1 VQRVVHVVRRFA
13 KDKWGGTE
21 TVILNTSE
29 QLIENDIHS
38 EIYST
43 DMFEPSGVEIIQNT
57 PVFRFPYV
65 FPYFNLNKDARYKLK
80 LKGGNA
86 WSWKMLIKL
95 LFAKNLFVIHT
106 HALNRIG
113 GIARLVAKIK
123 RVPYVVS
130 IHGGYLTLPS
140 STANEMSSP
149 LENTFDWGK
158 LLGFIVGS
166 RKIVQ
171 DADAIICVGKIEHDL
186 LKKKYPNKKVIYF
199 PNGVKVDDFQKV
211 SADIFLK
218 KYNLPKDQK
227 IVTCISRIELQKNQ
241 LLLVNAFA
249 RFSKENPEY
258 KLLLIGTEDTAG
270 YTNKIKARIEE
281 LGLANKLIMIN
292 GLPAGGNLLLSA
304 FKASTFFVL
313 PSIHEP
319 FGIVILE
326 AWASGIPVI
335 ASKVGGIPGFTEDN
349 VNILHFESENEDIL
363 LEKMNLLNGNEELQ
377 KKLTTNAS
385 TSVQRYD
392 WSKITKDL
400 IDLYNSL

>member
-1 VQRVVHVVRRFA
+1 MQRVVHVVRRFA

-29 QLIENDIHS
+29 QLIENNIHS

-43 DMFEPSGVEIIQNT
+43 DMFEPSGVEIIKNT

-65 FPYFNLNKDARYKLK
+65 FPYFNLKKESRYKLK

-86 WSWKMLIKL
+86 WSWKILIKL
-95 LFAKNLFVIHT
+95 LFAKNLFVIHA

-113 GIARLVAKIK
+113 GIARLVAKIR

-130 IHGGYLTLPS
+130 IHGGYLTLPN
-140 STANEMSSP
+140 STATEMSSP
-149 LENTFDWGK
+149 LKNTFDWGK
-158 LLGFIVGS
+158 LLGLIVGS

-281 LGLANKLIMIN
+281 LGLANKLILIN
-292 GLPAGGNLLLSA
+292 GLPAGGDLLLSA

-363 LEKMNLLNGNEELQ
+363 LEKMNLLNSNEELQ
-377 KKLTTNAS
+377 EKLTTNAS

-392 WSKITKDL
+392 WSRITKDL

>member
-1 VQRVVHVVRRFA
+1 MQRVVHVVRRFA

-258 KLLLIGTEDTAG
+258 KLLL
-270 YTNKIKARIEE
+270 
-281 LGLANKLIMIN
+281 
-292 GLPAGGNLLLSA
+292 
-304 FKASTFFVL
+304 
-313 PSIHEP
+313 
-319 FGIVILE
+319 
-326 AWASGIPVI
+326 
-335 ASKVGGIPGFTEDN
+335 
-349 VNILHFESENEDIL
+349 
-363 LEKMNLLNGNEELQ
+363 
-377 KKLTTNAS
+377 
-385 TSVQRYD
+385 
-392 WSKITKDL
+392 
-400 IDLYNSL
+400 